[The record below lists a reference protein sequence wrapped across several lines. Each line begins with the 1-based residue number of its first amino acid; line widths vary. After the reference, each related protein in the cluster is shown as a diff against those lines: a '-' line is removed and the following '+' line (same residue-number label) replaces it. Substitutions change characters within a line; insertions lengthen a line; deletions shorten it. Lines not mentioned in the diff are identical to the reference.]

1 MGFGLFSPL
10 SKVSKEPKR
19 APTVVPQQQQ
29 HLSVGQVPAR
39 PASAVLDPR
48 MRMGGPQDPQAALSS
63 KRRGSASG
71 LGMQRDKMGGSSGSI
86 SSISSASSSKF
97 TGNFFRSSMSNLSFK
112 SVFHCSLHFIDKQR
126 LHMLID
132 PSRSL
137 IFQCK
142 NCSIC

>member
-19 APTVVPQQQQ
+19 APTTVPQQLQSQQ
-29 HLSVGQVPAR
+29 HLSLGVGTPAR

-48 MRMGGPQDPQAALSS
+48 MRVSQDPQAALAS

-86 SSISSASSSKF
+86 SSISSASSTKF
-97 TGNFFRSSMSNLSFK
+97 TG
-112 SVFHCSLHFIDKQR
+112 
-126 LHMLID
+126 
-132 PSRSL
+132 
-137 IFQCK
+137 
-142 NCSIC
+142 